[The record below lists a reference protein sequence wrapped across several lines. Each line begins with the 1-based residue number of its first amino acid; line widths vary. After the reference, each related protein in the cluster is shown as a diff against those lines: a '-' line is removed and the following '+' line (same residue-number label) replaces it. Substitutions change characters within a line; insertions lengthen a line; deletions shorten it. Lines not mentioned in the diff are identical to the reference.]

1 VTPKNFPLIVMSG
14 FFYRLVWYLSVMM
27 DEDKIYRRIGE
38 FVVSFQWLEN
48 RIREIGWFILDP
60 SRENWPP
67 MDLRNETTAD
77 LFAKVEKL
85 FLDALPQC
93 RLDPD
98 LEADFR
104 SSFAKNAER
113 FRNLRRARN
122 KMLHSAYIE
131 LKAGGEVH
139 GVMRSNP
146 KLTMDSETREFLFDQ
161 EMLSEKSFKEEFRE
175 MAELALFFNRC
186 YTQLIHRFPAN

>member
-1 VTPKNFPLIVMSG
+1 MK
-14 FFYRLVWYLSVMM
+14 
-27 DEDKIYRRIGE
+27 DEDKIYQRIGE
-38 FVVSFQWLEN
+38 FVVSFQWIEN
-48 RIREIGWFILDP
+48 RIREIGWFILNP

-67 MDLRNETTAD
+67 MELRNETTAD

-85 FLDALPQC
+85 FLEALPRC

-122 KMLHSAYIE
+122 KILHSAYIE
-131 LKAGGEVH
+131 LKAGCKIH
-139 GVMRSNP
+139 GVMISNP
-146 KLTMDSETREFLFDQ
+146 KLTMDSETGKPLFDQ
-161 EMLSEKSFKEEFRE
+161 EILSEKSFEEEFRQ

-186 YTQLIHRFPAN
+186 YTQLIHSLPAD